1 MNLERYIIE
10 NKGAFTWE
18 KVYSK
23 KKICIMIVFF
33 VLGVALLLQADN
45 AQQNRFKC
53 LRQGYENM
61 QNEQYSDATEKFEK
75 YLEVDSNLYWY
86 LLELFNDDSYSRQE
100 VMAAKELFLR
110 RCESFSVNT

>member
-45 AQQNRFKC
+45 ANRT
-53 LRQGYENM
+53 G
-61 QNEQYSDATEKFEK
+61 
-75 YLEVDSNLYWY
+75 SN
-86 LLELFNDDSYSRQE
+86 
-100 VMAAKELFLR
+100 A
-110 RCESFSVNT
+110 